1 MGYTQKTW
9 KIIFILPNFMLRL
22 ATTVLRSTEN
32 KYNFCTNPKHCLV
45 VFLKSIDF
53 NHKIVG
59 AAI

>member
-1 MGYTQKTW
+1 
-9 KIIFILPNFMLRL
+9 MLRL